1 MRYLDKHGNAIKAG
15 MTLRHDDGTLEIVYK
30 AVGNDLGFNASN
42 EDFDGFTEAKRELY
56 PLSDFNL
63 AEWEI
68 VK

>member
-1 MRYLDKHGNAIKAG
+1 MKYLDKHGARIKAG
-15 MTLRHDDGTLEIVYK
+15 MTLRHDDGTLEIVYQ

-42 EDFDGFTEAKRELY
+42 EYLEGFTESKRELY
-56 PLSDFNL
+56 PLSEFNL